1 MKAVPDQARMFRDFL
16 FYFLKNSII
25 VHCVISH
32 SKRSAG
38 LIGVS
43 RETLDNI
50 YERKLA
56 ALDDRKESL
65 LHQAFHG
72 NL

>member
-1 MKAVPDQARMFRDFL
+1 MFLDFL

-25 VHCVISH
+25 VLFVICH
-32 SKRSAG
+32 PNRSAG
-38 LIGVS
+38 QIGVS

-56 ALDDRKESL
+56 ALDDLKESL
-65 LHQAFHG
+65 LHQAFNG
-72 NL
+72 NLQEPNA